1 MNVFLTLMVLV
12 GAVAATAASS
22 ALAGRGG
29 GGNDAVV
36 KRGQC
41 SRGADWA
48 LKVKR
53 DDGALEVELEVD
65 QNRVGRR
72 WRVTLLRNGTRFFR
86 GIRGTRAPSGSFTV
100 ERRTRAG
107 ATNRVV
113 ATARS
118 LATGET
124 CRAVA
129 TA

>member
-1 MNVFLTLMVLV
+1 MKSILML
-12 GAVAATAASS
+12 ALALALAATAAS
-22 ALAGRGG
+22 AAVAGSGG
-29 GGNDAVV
+29 GGGERVL

-41 SRGADWA
+41 SRGADWT
-48 LKVKR
+48 LKVKQ
-53 DDGALEVELEVD
+53 DDAALEVELEVA
-65 QNRVGRR
+65 QNRVGKR
-72 WRVTLLRNGTRFFR
+72 WQITLLRNGTRFFR
-86 GIRGTRAPSGSFTV
+86 GVRVTRAPSGSFTV

-118 LATGET
+118 LSSGET

>member
-1 MNVFLTLMVLV
+1 MKAFLTLAIVVPAL
-12 GAVAATAASS
+12 AAATTPSAS
-22 ALAGRGG
+22 AGG
-29 GGNDAVV
+29 GGNDGRV

-41 SRGADWA
+41 SRGTDWV

-72 WRVTLLRNGTRFFR
+72 WRVTLLRNGTAFSR
-86 GIRGTRAPSGSFTV
+86 GNRVTRAPSGSFTV

-118 LATGET
+118 LSSGET

-129 TA
+129 TV